1 MQQGTQA
8 QDTECSMVLW
18 ILAQARVLVFKI
30 GEFLHHYI
38 INVCL
43 RIFQWKIP
51 TGISGILTFIFIPF
65 LKNIRNIVNIRKYGC
80 SSTVFGIGIST
91 KNSIGKVK
99 GEYLRKVPSTDCGL
113 LLFIS
118 ILQIIWCSNWNYAKM
133 MQRIYTYKLSNHSNV
148 FPNHVKMKV

>member
-1 MQQGTQA
+1 
-8 QDTECSMVLW
+8 MVLW

-43 RIFQWKIP
+43 QIFQWKIP

-65 LKNIRNIVNIRKYGC
+65 LKNIRNIVNIR
-80 SSTVFGIGIST
+80 TVFDIDISL
-91 KNSIGKVK
+91 KNRMGKVK

-113 LLFIS
+113 LLFMS

-133 MQRIYTYKLSNHSNV
+133 MQSRIYTYKLSNHSNV